1 MGKDIIL
8 SPFGVYMTKYFIFC
22 FIIFTYGI
30 SFAEETP
37 QVETDTIIVTDTK
50 TKDKG
55 HVISNDDMNNMNVYS
70 LSDVLT
76 LSPSVMIDD
85 GGSRGDTSFRI
96 RGFSSSTIPVI
107 IDGISSLNP
116 YNGLGDSSAML
127 LGDTESVT
135 IQKGYSTMLQG
146 SNGMG
151 GAVLLTLAKP
161 KEKFEGFF
169 KTSLENDDNFDFS
182 SVYNIL
188 SIGSKTSKFYFKYTL
203 QYKEIDHYLLPKSY
217 KAVQGSIQKDRNR
230 LFSDRTDIKNT
241 LIAGTTPING
251 LDIWLAYIYSD
262 SNKGMVSP
270 EVSSVYSLWGWNY
283 DYHMSI
289 SLHGKYEKNKLK
301 LNFLTFYDTYDNSMS
316 MYSSLIHVD
325 YQSPYR
331 TSIYDEY
338 AAGFNI
344 NGSYEITNEH
354 VIKSAITYR
363 QDNHIGYSED
373 SLSVEEDINITENK
387 LSFGVEYDY
396 KPLENLTLSGTLG
409 FDSLI
414 PSNFYS
420 RDNSFNNQL
429 GLSSYNVDIINRFL
443 FAGQLGI
450 FYEFIDD
457 NNLYLTYARRNQ
469 FPTMS
474 DRYSTQLGENLPN
487 PNLKPETADHVE
499 LGYKGALFNM
509 LYIESAL
516 YYSSVSDKMVVM
528 QVPNPVMPS
537 TQVDYLMN
545 LDKVSLYGFELL
557 SNIFILDYAELGLNL
572 SVNGYNIDKSLAKAE
587 VMTYYPLFTGKA
599 YIKITPCQY
608 VAITPVVE
616 YTSSR
621 YSDIYGINELNGYF
635 LAHLN
640 VNFFIN
646 EHFQIDFAV
655 RNITD
660 TLYETRLHYP
670 LKGRSFILSMTAKL

>member
-1 MGKDIIL
+1 
-8 SPFGVYMTKYFIFC
+8 MTKYFIFC
-22 FIIFTYGI
+22 FIIFAFAI
-30 SFAEETP
+30 SYAEDIK

-50 TKDKG
+50 TKEKG
-55 HVISNDDMNNMNVYS
+55 QTIMQEDLQNMNVYS
-70 LSDVLT
+70 LSDALT
-76 LSPSVMIDD
+76 FSPGVMLDE
-85 GGSRGDTSFRI
+85 GGARGDTTFKI
-96 RGFSSSTIPVI
+96 RGFSSSAIPVI
-107 IDGISSLNP
+107 IDGISTLNP
-116 YNGLGDSSAML
+116 YNGLSDSASML

-135 IQKGYSTMLQG
+135 VQKGYSSMLSG
-146 SNGMG
+146 NNGMG

-161 KEKFEGFF
+161 KEKFEGFV
-169 KTSLENDDNFDFS
+169 KTTIENDDNFDFS
-182 SVYNIL
+182 SVYNIV

-203 QYKEIDHYLLPKSY
+203 QYREIDHYLLPKSY
-217 KAVQGSIQKDRNR
+217 KPMQGSIQKDRNR
-230 LFSDRTDIKNT
+230 LFSDRNDIKNT
-241 LIAGTTPING
+241 LIAGTTPIDG
-251 LDIWLAYIYSD
+251 LDIWLTYIYSD
-262 SNKGMVSP
+262 VDKGMVSP

-283 DYHMSI
+283 DYHQSV
-289 SLHGKYEKNKLK
+289 SLHGKYDKNKLK
-301 LNFLTFYDTYDNSMS
+301 LNFLAFYDTYDNSMS

-325 YQSPYR
+325 YDSPYR

-338 AAGFNI
+338 AAGFSI
-344 NGSYEITNEH
+344 NGSYDITDEH
-354 VIKSAITYR
+354 IIKSAITYR

-373 SLSVEEDINITENK
+373 SLGTEEDINVTENK
-387 LSFGVEYDY
+387 MSFGVEYDY
-396 KPLENLTLSGTLG
+396 KPLDRLTISGTLG
-409 FDSLI
+409 FDGLV

-420 RDNSFNNQL
+420 KENSFNNKL
-429 GLSSYNVDIINRFL
+429 GLSSYNVDAANRFL

-499 LGYKGALFNM
+499 LGYKGSLFDM

-528 QVPNPVMPS
+528 RVPNPVLP
-537 TQVDYLMN
+537 TNQVDYLMN

-557 SNIFILDYAELGLNL
+557 SNIYILDYAEIGLNL
-572 SVNGYNIDKSLAKAE
+572 SVNAYNIDKSQSKAE

-599 YIKITPCQY
+599 YIKITPCEY
-608 VAITPVVE
+608 IAITPVVE
-616 YTSSR
+616 YNTSR
-621 YSDIYGINELNGYF
+621 YADIYGINELDGYF

-640 VNFFIN
+640 VIFFIN

-660 TLYETRLHYP
+660 TLYETRQHYP
-670 LKGRSFILSMTAKL
+670 LKGRSYTLSLTAKI